1 MSIVVLTAQ
10 QTNKSRHEL
19 LGPGIMNLFGKPADG
34 DGEIVYQRISFPE
47 LGFFYLK
54 NGGDI

>member
-1 MSIVVLTAQ
+1 MSIVLTAQ

-34 DGEIVYQRISFPE
+34 DGEIVYQRIIFPE